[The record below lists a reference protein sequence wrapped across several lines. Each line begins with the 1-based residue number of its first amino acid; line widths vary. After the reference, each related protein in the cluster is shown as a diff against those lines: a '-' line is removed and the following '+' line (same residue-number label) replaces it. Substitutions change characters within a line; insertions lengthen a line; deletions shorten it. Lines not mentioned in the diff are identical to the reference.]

1 MQTIRRAGETVQVQK
16 GDEVAPAQPCM
27 KIVDLASM
35 QVQASASQV
44 ESEEMHLGQVANVYL
59 DAFPDVKLRAKVS
72 NIGAIA
78 TPGARV
84 NYFLRNV
91 PVFLSILDADRRV
104 IPDLTTSND
113 VVVEQ
118 TENSPLIP
126 LAAVEQRD
134 GKSFVR
140 VKRGAAY
147 ETRQV
152 KLGTSDSIRIA
163 VAEGVH
169 EGEEVAV
176 D

>member
-1 MQTIRRAGETVQVQK
+1 
-16 GDEVAPAQPCM
+16 
-27 KIVDLASM
+27 
-35 QVQASASQV
+35 
-44 ESEEMHLGQVANVYL
+44 MHLGQLANVTF

-78 TPGARV
+78 TPGSRV

-91 PVFLSILDADRRV
+91 PVFLSILDSDKRI
-104 IPDLTTSND
+104 IPDLSTSND
-113 VVVEQ
+113 VVVMES
-118 TENSPLIP
+118 ENAPLIP
-126 LAAVEQRD
+126 VAAVEQRD

-140 VKRGAAY
+140 VKRGETY

-163 VAEGVH
+163 AEGVR
-169 EGEEVAV
+169 EGEEVAL

>member
-16 GDEVAPAQPCM
+16 GDEVAPAQPFM
-27 KIVDLASM
+27 KIVDVASM

-44 ESEEMHLGQVANVYL
+44 ESEEMHLGQLANVSF
-59 DAFPDVKLRAKVS
+59 DAFPGVKLKAKVS

-91 PVFLSILDADRRV
+91 PVFLSILDADKRV

-118 TENSPLIP
+118 SENAPLIP

-140 VKRGAAY
+140 VKRGDAY

-152 KLGTSDSIRIA
+152 KLGTSDSVRIA
-163 VAEGVH
+163 VAEGVR